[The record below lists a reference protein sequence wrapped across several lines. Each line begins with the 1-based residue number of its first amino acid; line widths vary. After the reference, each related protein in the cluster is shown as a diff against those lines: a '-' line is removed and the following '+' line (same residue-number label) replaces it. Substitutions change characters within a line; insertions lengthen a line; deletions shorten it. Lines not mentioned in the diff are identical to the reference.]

1 MEYLASAVRGRAP
14 NSSNCRALR
23 RQRRLIR
30 QLLEMRQGVG
40 WTADQWEA
48 LKKKYHHRCVCCR
61 KKGIK
66 LEPDHVDPID
76 KGGAHHISNIQPL
89 CKRCNMK
96 KGARYRDYRP
106 KNVGQWERE
115 IRGQCRHGILTTRPC
130 NRLAV
135 EGKPFCTSHQR
146 RREIQ

>member
-1 MEYLASAVRGRAP
+1 MLRESDICEVCRKKFKLGQSLAIIPLGDGTEDGERIDVWVHEKCAGPYREKEKKKEEAIKRLEKEISSLEYLASAVRGRAP

-66 LEPDHVDPID
+66 LEPDHVDP
-76 KGGAHHISNIQPL
+76 
-89 CKRCNMK
+89 
-96 KGARYRDYRP
+96 
-106 KNVGQWERE
+106 
-115 IRGQCRHGILTTRPC
+115 
-130 NRLAV
+130 
-135 EGKPFCTSHQR
+135 
-146 RREIQ
+146 